1 MDSVQSRLYETN
13 DSEQEKNKKPAEV
26 PLLFPISLTC
36 PSCISFFRLKKKI
49 YGTAT
54 LTSCVTLDK
63 LLNLSMPLLNWR
75 NEDNNVTTRSQ

>member
-1 MDSVQSRLYETN
+1 MDSFQSRLYETN

-26 PLLFPISLTC
+26 PLLFSISLNV
-36 PSCISFFRLKKKI
+36 PLVSHSFIKKKN

-63 LLNLSMPLLNWR
+63 LLNLSMPPLLNW
-75 NEDNNVTTRSQ
+75 